1 MSARRAKATKSA
13 APGRPKDPGKGAA
26 ILETAKR
33 LFLALGYE
41 GVSMDQIA
49 AEAGVSKLTVYS
61 HYGDKETL
69 FAAAAK
75 AYCDQQLPGSLFEPR
90 PDLPLRERLLQI
102 GRVFFAMVAS
112 PEAVA
117 AHRMLST
124 PQMAET
130 AVPRMFWD
138 AGPQRV
144 QDAFAELLR
153 ARMAAGQLAIDDV
166 PRAASQFFA
175 VLKGEPH
182 MKLVLG
188 CSPLSEAEAEAH
200 VRASVDMFLRAYA
213 LP

>member
-1 MSARRAKATKSA
+1 MSSSRAKASKSA
-13 APGRPKDPGKGAA
+13 APGRPKDAGKGAA

-33 LFLALGYE
+33 LFLSQGYE

-75 AYCDQQLPGSLFEPR
+75 AYCDQQLSGSLFEPR

-102 GRVFFAMVAS
+102 ARVFFAMVAS

-144 QDAFAELLR
+144 QDAFADLLR
-153 ARMAAGQLAIDDV
+153 ARIAAGQLAIDDV

-175 VLKGEPH
+175 LLKGEPH

-188 CSPLSEAEAEAH
+188 CAPLPEGEAEAH
-200 VRASVDMFLRAYA
+200 VRASVDMCLRAY
-213 LP
+213 